1 MCERDFSAE
10 SMMFPNLKQKDPIT
24 QANMKLSGKSKPE
37 FSIFFSHSL
46 VTLNQIHRDH
56 Y

>member
-37 FSIFFSHSL
+37 FSIFFFPFISYFKSN
-46 VTLNQIHRDH
+46 T
-56 Y
+56 